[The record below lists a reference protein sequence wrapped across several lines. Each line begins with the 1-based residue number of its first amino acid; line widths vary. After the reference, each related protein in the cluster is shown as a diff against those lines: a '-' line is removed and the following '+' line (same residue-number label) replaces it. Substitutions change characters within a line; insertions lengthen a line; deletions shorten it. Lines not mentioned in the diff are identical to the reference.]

1 MGMLGCHLGGIKKRF
16 PKTHVGTTHGTHM
29 HNHGFGA
36 CDCPTDTSPQK
47 LRVLAIALVL
57 VAGFSAVELKV
68 SHHSH
73 SLSLVADA
81 GHMIADVFAIAM
93 SLLAAW
99 IARWP
104 ASPQAPFGY
113 RRVEILAALV
123 NGIGLLLLAIW
134 IGQEAISQI
143 QIPPAEI
150 LTTPMA
156 LTALGGL
163 GVHGINAVL
172 LHQHTDHDLN
182 LRGAFLHTLA
192 DALSCMGVLFAAAA
206 VHWLGWQWTD
216 GGVSVAIALLIFVG
230 AIPLIRQSLSIL
242 LERSPTN
249 INTDDI
255 KHHFLSFGDVKQV
268 EQLRIWTIAPGSIYL
283 TANLTITGNPN
294 RRDLLLNRL
303 QTSLRNEFDIT
314 EATLQMVSA
323 PSVVLSTLPNTKIRE
338 LIQTGTTDLES
349 IVPAETE
356 PNASRLLER

>member
-1 MGMLGCHLGGIKKRF
+1 
-16 PKTHVGTTHGTHM
+16 M

-36 CDCPTDTSPQK
+36 CDCPVETSPEK
-47 LRVLAIALVL
+47 LKVLTIALVM
-57 VAGFSAVELKV
+57 VAGFSMVELRV

-104 ASPQAPFGY
+104 TSPQAPFGY

-123 NGIGLLLLAIW
+123 NSIGLFLIAGW
-134 IGQEAISQI
+134 IGQEAVTQL
-143 QIPPAEI
+143 QTPPEEI
-150 LTTPMA
+150 LTRPIA

-163 GVHGINAVL
+163 GVHGLNAFL
-172 LHQHTDHDLN
+172 LHRHTDNDLN

-192 DALSCMGVLFAAAA
+192 DALSCLGVLLVAAT
-206 VHWLGWQWTD
+206 VHWFGWQWMD
-216 GGVSVAIALLIFVG
+216 SGVSLVISLLILIG
-230 AIPLIRQSLSIL
+230 AITLMSQSLNIL
-242 LERSPTN
+242 LEQTPTGLKSE
-249 INTDDI
+249 DI
-255 KHHFLSFGDVKQV
+255 KQHLLTFGDVTQV
-268 EQLRIWTIAPGSIYL
+268 NQLRIWSIAPGQIYL
-283 TANLTITGNPN
+283 TANLTVTRNPH

-303 QTSLRNEFDIT
+303 QVSLLKNFEIT
-314 EATLQMVSA
+314 ETTIQMVSA
-323 PSVVLSTLPNTKIRE
+323 PSVALSTLPNTKIRE
-338 LIQTGTTDLES
+338 LIQTGEPDLDS

>member
-1 MGMLGCHLGGIKKRF
+1 
-16 PKTHVGTTHGTHM
+16 M

-47 LRVLAIALVL
+47 LRVLAIALVM
-57 VAGFSAVELKV
+57 VAGFSILELKV

-99 IARWP
+99 IAQWP
-104 ASPQAPFGY
+104 TSPQAPFGY
-113 RRVEILAALV
+113 RRIEILAALV
-123 NGIGLLLLAIW
+123 NGIGLLTLAVW

-143 QIPPAEI
+143 QAPPEEI

-156 LTALGGL
+156 LTALAGL

-172 LHQHTDHDLN
+172 LHQHTDNDLN

-192 DALSCMGVLFAAAA
+192 DALSCLGVLFVAAA

-216 GGVSVAIALLIFVG
+216 GGVSVAIALLIFTG

-242 LERSPTN
+242 LEQTPTS
-249 INTDDI
+249 INPEDI
-255 KHHFLSFGDVKQV
+255 KQHLLTFGDITQV
-268 EQLRIWTIAPGSIYL
+268 NQLRIWTIAPGQIHL
-283 TANLTITGNPN
+283 NANLTVTGSPN
-294 RRDLLLNRL
+294 RRDLLLHRL
-303 QTSLRNEFDIT
+303 QTSLHNDFDISEST
-314 EATLQMVSA
+314 IQMRA
-323 PSVVLSTLPNTKIRE
+323 EPAVVLSTLPNTKIRE
-338 LIQTGTTDLES
+338 LIETGSTGLNS
-349 IVPAETE
+349 VVPVETE

>member
-1 MGMLGCHLGGIKKRF
+1 
-16 PKTHVGTTHGTHM
+16 M

-36 CDCPTDTSPQK
+36 CDCPVETSPEK
-47 LRVLAIALVL
+47 LKVLTIALVM
-57 VAGFSAVELKV
+57 VAGFSMVELRV

-104 ASPQAPFGY
+104 TSPQAPFGY

-123 NGIGLLLLAIW
+123 NSIGLFLIAGW
-134 IGQEAISQI
+134 IGQEAVTQL
-143 QIPPAEI
+143 QTPPEEI
-150 LTTPMA
+150 LTRPIA

-163 GVHGINAVL
+163 GVHGLNAFL
-172 LHQHTDHDLN
+172 LHRHTDNDLN

-192 DALSCMGVLFAAAA
+192 DALSCLGVLLVAAT
-206 VHWLGWQWTD
+206 VHWFGWQWMD
-216 GGVSVAIALLIFVG
+216 SGVSLVISLLILIG
-230 AIPLIRQSLSIL
+230 AITLMSQSLNIL
-242 LERSPTN
+242 LEQTPTGLKSE
-249 INTDDI
+249 DI
-255 KHHFLSFGDVKQV
+255 KQHLLTFGDVTQV
-268 EQLRIWTIAPGSIYL
+268 NQLRIWSIAPGQIYL
-283 TANLTITGNPN
+283 TANLTVTRNPH

-303 QTSLRNEFDIT
+303 QVSLLKNFEIT
-314 EATLQMVSA
+314 ETTIQMVSA
-323 PSVVLSTLPNTKIRE
+323 PSVSLSTLPNTKIRE
-338 LIQTGTTDLES
+338 LIQTGEPDLDS